1 MGLLTT
7 TLNIEDRVTH
17 IDAPCFVP
25 LNALCSSVGQAG
37 RRYQFALNASIEDVK
52 AERKPNKAVLV
63 KCSGFPDMYLVQVNM
78 GAFYHFDIYV
88 KGYVALGANIVHNMA
103 AMNGGLLGGLVA
115 NAQRKK
121 IDAANARVGDYLS
134 HMENDVL
141 PYAVELAVQ
150 MPAQESLDDVPVIE
164 AGGTERRLN
173 PSDEERRQAD
183 ERARLEQQRKEQER
197 QQRELERQ
205 QRELERQ
212 RRDEEQRRQREQDK
226 RAREQER
233 QLRER
238 QEAERREQQ
247 EAERRAQQEA
257 ARAEQERRRQQEQAA
272 RREEQLRQQ
281 KKVIAEKKVQ
291 SKLLMLTSEEARTGC
306 VKVIQ
311 TVDGR
316 TVKVGIPAGVTDNT
330 KLDVPEQGWLDEATG
345 LRGNLRLNIAIM

>member
-150 MPAQESLDDVPVIE
+150 MPAQESLDEVDVIE
-164 AGGTERRLN
+164 AGGTQRRLN
-173 PSDEERRQAD
+173 PSDEERKKAD
-183 ERARLEQQRKEQER
+183 ERARLERERKELERQQREFDRQQREQERQQRREQER

-205 QRELERQ
+205 R
-212 RRDEEQRRQREQDK
+212 REQEQA
-226 RAREQER
+226 AREQER
-233 QLRER
+233 QRRER
-238 QEAERREQQ
+238 E

-272 RREEQLRQQ
+272 RKDAQMRQQ
-281 KKVIAEKKVQ
+281 KQVIAEKKAQ
-291 SKLLMLTSEEARTGC
+291 SKLLMLTREEARSGC

-316 TVKVGIPAGVTDNT
+316 TVKVAIPAGVSDNT

>member
-25 LNALCSSVGQAG
+25 IDALCASVGQAG
-37 RRYQFALNASIEDVK
+37 NRYQFALNASIVDVK
-52 AERKPNKAVLV
+52 AECKANKAVLV

-88 KGYVALGANIVHNMA
+88 KGFVALGANIMHNMA

-115 NAQRKK
+115 NAQQKK
-121 IDAANARVGDYLS
+121 IDAANARVTDYLS

-150 MPAQESLDDVPVIE
+150 MPAQESLDEAAVIE

-173 PSDEERRQAD
+173 PSDEERRRAD
-183 ERARLEQQRKEQER
+183 ERARLERERK
-197 QQRELERQ
+197 ELERQ
-205 QRELERQ
+205 QREFDRQQRERERQQQREQERQ
-212 RRDEEQRRQREQDK
+212 RREQEQA
-226 RAREQER
+226 AREQER
-233 QLRER
+233 QRRER
-238 QEAERREQQ
+238 E

-272 RREEQLRQQ
+272 RKEEQLRQQ
-281 KKVIAEKKVQ
+281 KQVIAEKKAQ
-291 SKLLMLTSEEARTGC
+291 SKLLMLTREEARTGC

-316 TVKVGIPAGVTDNT
+316 TVKVAIPAGVSDNT

>member
-1 MGLLTT
+1 MGLLST

-25 LNALCSSVGQAG
+25 LDALSTSVNQAG
-37 RRYQFALNASIEDVK
+37 KRFQFALNASIVDVK

-88 KGYVALGANIVHNMA
+88 KGYVALGANIVHGMA
-103 AMNGGLLGGLVA
+103 AANGGLLGGLVA
-115 NAQRKK
+115 NAQQKK
-121 IDAANARVGDYLS
+121 IDAANARVRDYLT
-134 HMENDVL
+134 HMEDDVL

-150 MPAQESLDDVPVIE
+150 QPAQESLDEADVLP
-164 AGGTERRLN
+164 AGGTARRAL
-173 PSDEERRQAD
+173 PSDEERKQAD

-205 QRELERQ
+205 QREMERQRRNEEQRQQRELERQ
-212 RRDEEQRRQREQDK
+212 RR
-226 RAREQER
+226 EQER
-233 QLRER
+233 QQRER
-238 QEAERREQQ
+238 EEAQRK
-247 EAERRAQQEA
+247 AQQEA
-257 ARAEQERRRQQEQAA
+257 ARAEQERRRQQQEAA
-272 RREEQLRQQ
+272 RKQQEAARKQEQRLQQ

-291 SKLLMLTSEEARTGC
+291 SKLLMLSRDEARTGC
-306 VKVIQ
+306 TKVIQ

-316 TVKVGIPAGVTDNT
+316 TVQVSIPAGVADNA
-330 KLDVPEQGWLDEATG
+330 KIDIPDQGWLDEATG

>member
-37 RRYQFALNASIEDVK
+37 RRYQFALNASIVDVK

-63 KCSGFPDMYLVQVNM
+63 KCSGFPDMFLVQVNM

-88 KGYVALGANIVHNMA
+88 KGYVALGANIMHNVA

-150 MPAQESLDDVPVIE
+150 MPAQESLDEVATIE

-197 QQRELERQ
+197 QQRELERR

-212 RRDEEQRRQREQDK
+212 QRDEEQRRRREQDQ

-233 QLRER
+233 QL
-238 QEAERREQQ
+238 REQQ

-272 RREEQLRQQ
+272 RREEQLRQ
-281 KKVIAEKKVQ
+281 KKIIAEKKVQ

>member
-1 MGLLTT
+1 
-7 TLNIEDRVTH
+7 
-17 IDAPCFVP
+17 
-25 LNALCSSVGQAG
+25 
-37 RRYQFALNASIEDVK
+37 
-52 AERKPNKAVLV
+52 
-63 KCSGFPDMYLVQVNM
+63 MYLVQVNM

-141 PYAVELAVQ
+141 PYAVELAAQ

-173 PSDEERRQAD
+173 PSDEERKKAD
-183 ERARLEQQRKEQER
+183 ERARLERERKELERQQREFDRQQREQERQQRREQER
-197 QQRELERQ
+197 QQRER
-205 QRELERQ
+205 ERQ
-212 RRDEEQRRQREQDK
+212 RREQEQA
-226 RAREQER
+226 AREQER
-233 QLRER
+233 QRRER
-238 QEAERREQQ
+238 E

-257 ARAEQERRRQQEQAA
+257 ARAEQERRRQQEQ
-272 RREEQLRQQ
+272 
-281 KKVIAEKKVQ
+281 VIAEKKAQ
-291 SKLLMLTSEEARTGC
+291 SKLLMLTREEARSGC

-316 TVKVGIPAGVTDNT
+316 TVKVAIPAGVSDNT

-345 LRGNLRLNIAIM
+345 LRGNLRLNIAVM

>member
-25 LNALCSSVGQAG
+25 IDALCASVGQAG
-37 RRYQFALNASIEDVK
+37 NRYQFALNASIVDVK
-52 AERKPNKAVLV
+52 AERKANKAVLV

-88 KGYVALGANIVHNMA
+88 KGFVALGANIMHNMA

-115 NAQRKK
+115 NAQQKK
-121 IDAANARVGDYLS
+121 IDAANARVTDYLS

-150 MPAQESLDDVPVIE
+150 MPAQESLDEVAVIE

-173 PSDEERRQAD
+173 PSDEERRRAD
-183 ERARLEQQRKEQER
+183 ERARLERERK
-197 QQRELERQ
+197 ELERQ
-205 QRELERQ
+205 QREFDRQQRERERQQQREQERQ
-212 RRDEEQRRQREQDK
+212 RREQEQA
-226 RAREQER
+226 AREQER
-233 QLRER
+233 QRRER
-238 QEAERREQQ
+238 E

-272 RREEQLRQQ
+272 RKDAQMRQQ
-281 KKVIAEKKVQ
+281 KQVIAEKKAQ
-291 SKLLMLTSEEARTGC
+291 SKLLMLTREEARSGC

-316 TVKVGIPAGVTDNT
+316 TVKVAIPAGVSDNT

>member
-25 LNALCSSVGQAG
+25 IDALCASVGQAG
-37 RRYQFALNASIEDVK
+37 NRYQFALNASIVDVK
-52 AERKPNKAVLV
+52 AERKANKAVLV

-88 KGYVALGANIVHNMA
+88 KGFVALGANIMHNMA

-115 NAQRKK
+115 NAQQKK
-121 IDAANARVGDYLS
+121 IDAANARVTDYLS

-150 MPAQESLDDVPVIE
+150 MPAQESLDEVAVIE

-173 PSDEERRQAD
+173 PSDEERRRAD
-183 ERARLEQQRKEQER
+183 ERARLER
-197 QQRELERQ
+197 
-205 QRELERQ
+205 
-212 RRDEEQRRQREQDK
+212 
-226 RAREQER
+226 
-233 QLRER
+233 
-238 QEAERREQQ
+238 ERRERE

-257 ARAEQERRRQQEQAA
+257 ARVEQERGRQQEQAA
-272 RREEQLRQQ
+272 RKEEQLRQQ
-281 KKVIAEKKVQ
+281 KKVIAEKKAQ
-291 SKLLMLTSEEARTGC
+291 SKLLMLTREEARTGC

-316 TVKVGIPAGVTDNT
+316 TVKVAIPAGVSDNT